1 MEQCGIRTALRLFCM
16 YLFSVEIMKARVK
29 ATGEIWTFSQID
41 EITFKSAIN
50 GHLYCAEELEF
61 LEPSVFSPDY
71 WTRLEHQYAGM
82 AMQGILSNEDMQKE
96 LMRVFGKEEAI
107 EDTIVD
113 YAKDMAQLLVKKMK
127 EEMK

>member
-1 MEQCGIRTALRLFCM
+1 
-16 YLFSVEIMKARVK
+16 MKARVI

-71 WTRLEHQYAGM
+71 WTRLEHTYAGM
-82 AMQGILSNEDMQKE
+82 VM
-96 LMRVFGKEEAI
+96 
-107 EDTIVD
+107 
-113 YAKDMAQLLVKKMK
+113 
-127 EEMK
+127 

>member
-1 MEQCGIRTALRLFCM
+1 
-16 YLFSVEIMKARVK
+16 MKARVK

-71 WTRLEHQYAGM
+71 WERLKHQYVGM
-82 AMQGILSNEDMQKE
+82 AMQGLMAILPNI
-96 LMRVFGKEEAI
+96 GGI
-107 EDTIVD
+107 EGRSPKQEIVD
-113 YAKDMAQLLVKKMK
+113 MAIDTATALVEKLKS
-127 EEMK
+127 ENN

>member
-1 MEQCGIRTALRLFCM
+1 
-16 YLFSVEIMKARVK
+16 MKARVK

-82 AMQGILSNEDMQKE
+82 AMQGIMSNPVGFESIRSTSKDCDKKVAEIAICFAKE
-96 LMRVFGKEEAI
+96 LIAGLKLERSN
-107 EDTIVD
+107 
-113 YAKDMAQLLVKKMK
+113 
-127 EEMK
+127 

>member
-1 MEQCGIRTALRLFCM
+1 
-16 YLFSVEIMKARVK
+16 MKARVI

-82 AMQGILSNEDMQKE
+82 AMQSILQTMPGVSDPYKYMNA
-96 LMRVFGKEEAI
+96 AI
-107 EDTIVD
+107 DLSVKI
-113 YAKDMAQLLVKKMK
+113 AHALVEKMK
-127 EEMK
+127 NQSV